1 MPKTAKFPAQTTIDD
16 VAREAGVSI
25 ATVSRVINRN
35 VPVSEEVVAKV
46 EAAMQAL
53 RYVPRAAARNLAS
66 RKTDTLGL
74 LLTELLGDFFS
85 PLLNGIESAANEQGY
100 DLLISTAG
108 RRGPHNQLPGS
119 LGYHNSDGLLIFAGS
134 LTDDGLRHAQSSG
147 LPMVL
152 IHQTPPQGVD
162 IPCVT
167 IENKAAARG
176 IVEHLIQVHNRRRI
190 VLLAG
195 LADNE
200 DAHWREM
207 GYRAALDAHGL
218 PFDPALVAP
227 GDFERTVAHASV
239 MKLIEDRIE
248 FDAIF
253 TGDDEAAVGAL
264 NALQAAGRRVPDEV
278 SVVGFDDQRLA
289 AVLTPPL
296 TTVYAPTEQVG
307 REAALQLIR
316 LIQTNHADPLTLLPT
331 EIVIRRS
338 CGCAGQDH

>member
-1 MPKTAKFPAQTTIDD
+1 MPKTAKSPSQITIDD

-25 ATVSRVINRN
+25 STVSRVINRT
-35 VPVSEEVVAKV
+35 VPVSPEIVIKV

-53 RYVPRAAARNLAS
+53 RYVPRAAARNLAT

-85 PLLNGIESAANEQGY
+85 PLLNGIEMAANRQGY

-108 RRGPHNQLPGS
+108 RRGPHNQLPTS
-119 LGYHNSDGLLIFAGS
+119 LGYHNTDGLLIFAGS
-134 LTDDGLRHAQSSG
+134 LTDEGLRQAEASG

-152 IHQTPPQGVD
+152 IHQTPPSGVG

-167 IENKAAARG
+167 IENKAAARA
-176 IVEHLIQVHNRRRI
+176 IVEHLIEVHQRKRI
-190 VLLAG
+190 VLLKG

-200 DAHWREM
+200 DAYWREM

-218 PFDPALVAP
+218 PFDPALVVP
-227 GDFERTVAHASV
+227 GDFERRVAQPSV
-239 MKLIEDRIE
+239 TKLIEDGVP

-264 NALQAAGRRVPDEV
+264 AALQAAGKRVPEEV
-278 SVVGFDDQRLA
+278 AVVGFDDQRLA
-289 AVLTPPL
+289 EVLTPPL
-296 TTVYAPTEQVG
+296 TTVHAPTEQVG
-307 REAALQLIR
+307 YMAATQLIR
-316 LIQTNHADPLTLLPT
+316 LIQTNQADPLTLLPT

-338 CGCAGQDH
+338 CGCAGPEH